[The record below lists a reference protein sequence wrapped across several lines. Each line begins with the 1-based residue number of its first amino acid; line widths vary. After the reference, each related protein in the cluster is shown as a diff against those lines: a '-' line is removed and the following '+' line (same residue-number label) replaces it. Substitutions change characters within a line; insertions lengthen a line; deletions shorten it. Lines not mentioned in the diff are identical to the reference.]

1 MHGVYIAERWRVH
14 EHVVPCRLEPV
25 GLRNG
30 LQREICREPWR
41 ILEVMKM
48 RQAFDQVRGK
58 KRGSGKYHGFPAVL
72 RVAAKNSIRMLS
84 PPDPT
89 NSLSR
94 ERQYST

>member
-30 LQREICREPWR
+30 LQRELCREPWR

-48 RQAFDQVRGK
+48 RHAFDQVRSNKCG
-58 KRGSGKYHGFPAVL
+58 RGKYHGFAAVL
-72 RVAAKNSIRMLS
+72 SVARKNSRRSLGPLYAIDHLYRAAKSS
-84 PPDPT
+84 
-89 NSLSR
+89 
-94 ERQYST
+94 